1 MVMFTTTTIFT
12 VNKMGDTD
20 QLVEAYLLIRTER
33 EKLARDYETADNAL
47 KQDMLQLETVMLDMC
62 NTVNADSI
70 KTKHGTV
77 MRKMNERFF
86 CQDWDNFY
94 RFVLDN
100 EAVQLLERRIH
111 QGNFKEFLKDHES
124 DGLPPG
130 VNVMREYGV
139 SVRKASK

>member
-1 MVMFTTTTIFT
+1 MNVG
-12 VNKMGDTD
+12 NTD
-20 QLVEAYLLIRTER
+20 ELVEAYLEIRTQR
-33 EKLARDYETADNAL
+33 EKLLREYEVADASL
-47 KQDMLQLETVMLDMC
+47 KDDLSKLEAVLLDMC
-62 NTVNADSI
+62 NSVSADSI

-77 MRKMNERFF
+77 MRKMHERFF

-94 RFVLDN
+94 KFVLEN

-111 QGNFKEFLKDHES
+111 QSNFKEFISNHED

-130 VNVMREYGV
+130 VNVMREFGV

>member
-1 MVMFTTTTIFT
+1 MSDASSSV
-12 VNKMGDTD
+12 GDTD
-20 QLVEAYLLIRTER
+20 QLVEAYLLIRSER
-33 EKLARDYETADNAL
+33 DRLAREYEVADARL
-47 KQDMLQLETVMLDMC
+47 KEDMAKLEMVMLDLC
-62 NTVNADSI
+62 NSVNADSI

-77 MRKMNERFF
+77 MRKLNERFF

-94 RFVLDN
+94 KFVLDN

-111 QGNFKEFLKDHES
+111 QSNFKQFLSEHDG

>member
-1 MVMFTTTTIFT
+1 MSDASNS
-12 VNKMGDTD
+12 VNDTE
-20 QLVEAYLLIRTER
+20 QLVEAYLLIRSER
-33 EKLARDYETADNAL
+33 DRLAREYEVADARL
-47 KQDMLQLETVMLDMC
+47 KEDMAKLEMVMLDLC
-62 NTVNADSI
+62 NSVNAESI

-77 MRKMNERFF
+77 MRKLNERFF

-111 QGNFKEFLKDHES
+111 QSNFKQFLSEHDG

>member
-1 MVMFTTTTIFT
+1 MT
-12 VNKMGDTD
+12 VGNTD
-20 QLVEAYLLIRTER
+20 ELVEAYLGIRTER
-33 EKLARDYETADNAL
+33 ERLLRDYELADAKL
-47 KQDMLQLETVMLDMC
+47 KEDMSKLEAVMLEMC
-62 NTVNADSI
+62 NAVNADSI

-77 MRKMNERFF
+77 MRKLNERFF

-94 RFVLDN
+94 KFVLDN

-111 QGNFKEFLKDHES
+111 QSNFKEFLRENVN

>member
-1 MVMFTTTTIFT
+1 MNTEE
-12 VNKMGDTD
+12 
-20 QLVEAYLLIRTER
+20 LVEAYINLRNAR
-33 EKLARDYETADNAL
+33 EKLLTQYEVEDKKLQDEMAL
-47 KQDMLQLETVMLDMC
+47 LEKSLLEIC

-70 KTKHGTV
+70 KTAHGTV
-77 MRKMNERFF
+77 MRKLNERFF

-94 RFVLDN
+94 KYVLDN

-111 QGNFKEFLKDHES
+111 QSNFREHLKEIEG

-139 SVRKASK
+139 SVRKATSRE

>member
-1 MVMFTTTTIFT
+1 MT
-12 VNKMGDTD
+12 VGNTD
-20 QLVEAYLLIRTER
+20 ELVEAYLGIRTER
-33 EKLARDYETADNAL
+33 ERLLRDYELADAKL
-47 KQDMLQLETVMLDMC
+47 KEDMSKLEAVMLEMC
-62 NTVNADSI
+62 NAVNADSI

-77 MRKMNERFF
+77 MRKLNERFF

-94 RFVLDN
+94 KFVLDN

-111 QGNFKEFLKDHES
+111 QGNFREFLRENVN